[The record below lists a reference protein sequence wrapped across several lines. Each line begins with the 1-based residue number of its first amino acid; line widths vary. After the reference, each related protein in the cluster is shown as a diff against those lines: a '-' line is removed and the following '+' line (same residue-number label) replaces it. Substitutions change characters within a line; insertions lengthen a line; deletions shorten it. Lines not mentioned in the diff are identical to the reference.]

1 MTGRGSDACFKQ
13 LFLYLF
19 LGFAIYLDETSEV
32 KEYDKKV
39 LMVVSVVS
47 FIVGVVSLVM
57 YVAFR
62 RFINSFVLFQ
72 AMAIIVVLSV
82 IASLKK
88 VFDKYGWK

>member
-1 MTGRGSDACFKQ
+1 M
-13 LFLYLF
+13 
-19 LGFAIYLDETSEV
+19 I
-32 KEYDKKV
+32 
-39 LMVVSVVS
+39 MVVSVVS

-62 RFINSFVLFQ
+62 RFINSFVLSQ

-88 VFDKYGWK
+88 VLDKYGWK